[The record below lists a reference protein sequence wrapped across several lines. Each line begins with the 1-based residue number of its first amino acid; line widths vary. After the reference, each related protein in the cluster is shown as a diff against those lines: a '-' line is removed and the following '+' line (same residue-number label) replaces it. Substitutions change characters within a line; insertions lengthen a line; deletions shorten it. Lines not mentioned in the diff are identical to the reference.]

1 MSELEKKIIIKQFN
15 DTYKTNSYKEKSQ
28 PPVMGQFKN

>member
-15 DTYKTNSYKEKSQ
+15 DTYKTSSYKKKS
-28 PPVMGQFKN
+28 PLPVMSQFKN

>member
-15 DTYKTNSYKEKSQ
+15 ETYKTNSYKEKTQ
-28 PPVMGQFKN
+28 PSVMGHFKN